1 MTGPGIRVAAFFAAL
16 FIAAAV
22 NTGFLSLWF
31 ADRGITPGEIG
42 QILGAASLLR
52 VITGPAWGTLAD
64 RIGRRRPVLLGASL
78 TAAVATLLYAT
89 LHDFLPLL
97 LLSVCQASAASAL
110 NPLIDS
116 LALALSR
123 EGRMEYGPV
132 RSIGSAAYMV
142 ATAAAGWVLS
152 RTGSVIVPF
161 VLAAAYGT
169 AGLTVK
175 ALPEA
180 ATAPTTA
187 HPLSGLRLFAHR
199 PFRTIVLA
207 SALIQGAHAAYYGF
221 APLFWRQQ
229 GFSDTTIGLLLSE
242 AIIAEIALFAW
253 GRSLIERLGPPGLT
267 ACAASAAAL
276 RWTVT
281 AAAPPL
287 PLLAA
292 VQLLHAATFAMQH
305 LSAMLVLSRTIPP
318 ERAATAQALH
328 AALGMGA
335 PTGLMMLVSGL
346 VYARWGGVV
355 FLLMAAMGG
364 AGVLVAV
371 RLRRSQ

>member
-1 MTGPGIRVAAFFAAL
+1 MTRPGTRIALFFAAL
-16 FIAAAV
+16 FTAAAV

-31 ADRGITPGEIG
+31 ADRGITPSQIG

-64 RIGRRRPVLLGASL
+64 RIGRRRPVLLGAAL
-78 TAAVATLLYAT
+78 TAALATLLYAT

-116 LALALSR
+116 LALALAR
-123 EGRMEYGPV
+123 EGRLVYGPV
-132 RSIGSAAYMV
+132 RAIGSAAYMV
-142 ATAAAGWVLS
+142 ATAAAGWVLT

-161 VLAAAYGT
+161 LLAAAYGA
-169 AGLTVK
+169 AGLTVR

-180 ATAPTTA
+180 ATPPSAA
-187 HPLSGLRLFAHR
+187 HPLSGLRLLTHR
-199 PFRTIVLA
+199 PFRTIVIA

-221 APLFWRQQ
+221 APLFWRAQ
-229 GFSDTTIGLLLSE
+229 GFSDTTIGLLLAE

-253 GRSLIERLGPPGLT
+253 GRRLVERLGPPGLT
-267 ACAASAAAL
+267 GCAAAAAVL

-281 AAAPPL
+281 ALAPPL
-287 PLLAA
+287 PVLAA
-292 VQLLHAATFAMQH
+292 MQLLHAATFAMQH

-335 PTGLMMLVSGL
+335 PTGALMLISGW
-346 VYARWGGVV
+346 VYARDGGAV
-355 FLLMAAMGG
+355 FLLMAAIG
-364 AGVLVAV
+364 AAGLPLAW
-371 RLRRSQ
+371 RLRRLS